1 MLFELVL
8 AVAVAVGVSFF
19 CSLAEASL
27 YSVPWSRIEHLR
39 KEGKAAG
46 TILYALRHDVD
57 RPIAAILSLNTVAN
71 TAGAAVAGA
80 AAAEVFGHDRLA
92 LFTAAFTVVILVFS
106 EIAPKSLGV
115 MYSRSMA
122 PMLARPLA
130 FLVVLM
136 TPLIWVLNLL
146 PRFLHRNRKKGPA
159 LTEEDIRAIVSLTRK
174 SGVLKP
180 YEERAISN
188 ILSLDLKR
196 AEDIMTPRTVVFSLP
211 AASTVAEARAC
222 PEFWRHGRIPVYEGD
237 DPEDVVGIV
246 YRRDVLDALAQDR
259 DGQAMAEI
267 MQPARFV
274 LETLTLDRLLI
285 KFLGSRTH
293 LYVVLDEYGGVS
305 GVVTLEDVLEEIL
318 GKEIVDE
325 TDVVADMRALA
336 RSRRE
341 RLAGTGESNGAAPPA
356 AAADRADG

>member
-1 MLFELVL
+1 MLFNLIV

-19 CSLAEASL
+19 CSLAEAAL
-27 YSVPWSRIEHLR
+27 YSVPWSRIEQLR
-39 KEGKAAG
+39 KQGKNSG
-46 TILYALRHDVD
+46 SILYSLRQNID
-57 RPIAAILSLNTVAN
+57 RPITAILTLNTVAN

-80 AAAEVFGHDRLA
+80 AAAEVFGHEHLV

-106 EIAPKSLGV
+106 EIVPKSLGV
-115 MYSRSMA
+115 MYTRGVA
-122 PMLARPLA
+122 PALARPLGI
-130 FLVVLM
+130 LVTLM
-136 TPLIWVLNLL
+136 APAIWVLGLL
-146 PRFLHRNRKKGPA
+146 PRLLHRRKKTGHS

-180 YEERAISN
+180 YEEHAISN

-196 AEDIMTPRTVVFSLP
+196 VEDIMTPRTVVFSLP
-211 AASTVAEARAC
+211 AATTMAEARAHR
-222 PEFWRHGRIPVYEGD
+222 EFWQHGRIPVYEGED
-237 DPEDVVGIV
+237 SEDVVGIV

-259 DGQAMAEI
+259 DDQAMAEI
-267 MQPARFV
+267 MHPARFV

-293 LYVVLDEYGGVS
+293 LYVVLDEYGGVA
-305 GVVTLEDVLEEIL
+305 GVVSLEDVLEEIL

-341 RLAGTGESNGAAPPA
+341 RLIGPEEQNGAAPSV
-356 AAADRADG
+356 AAADREDG

>member
-1 MLFELVL
+1 MLFNLVV

-19 CSLAEASL
+19 CSLAEAAL
-27 YSVPWSRIEHLR
+27 YSVPWSRIEQLR
-39 KEGKAAG
+39 KEGKASG
-46 TILYALRHDVD
+46 TTLYALRQNID
-57 RPIAAILSLNTVAN
+57 RPITAILTLNTVAN

-80 AAAEVFGHDRLA
+80 AAAEVFGHERLVF
-92 LFTAAFTVVILVFS
+92 FTAVFTLVILLFS
-106 EIAPKSLGV
+106 EIVPKSLGV
-115 MYSRSMA
+115 MYTRSVA
-122 PMLARPLA
+122 PALARPLGL
-130 FLVVLM
+130 LVALM
-136 TPLIWVLNLL
+136 TPLIWILGLL
-146 PRFLHRNRKKGPA
+146 PRLLHRRKKTGHS
-159 LTEEDIRAIVSLTRK
+159 LTEEDIKAIVSLTRK

-180 YEERAISN
+180 YEEHAISN

-196 AEDIMTPRTVVFSLP
+196 VQDIMTPRTVVFSLP
-211 AASTVAEARAC
+211 ASCTVTEARAHR
-222 PEFWRHGRIPVYEGD
+222 EFWQTGRIPVYAGD
-237 DPEDVVGIV
+237 DPEDMVGIV

-259 DGQAMAEI
+259 DGQTMAEI

-293 LYVVLDEYGGVS
+293 LYVVLDEYGGVA

-341 RLAGTGESNGAAPPA
+341 RLAGTGETNGAGPSV
-356 AAADRADG
+356 AAADREDR

>member
-1 MLFELVL
+1 MLSTLVI

-19 CSLAEASL
+19 CSLAEAAL
-27 YSVPWSRIEHLR
+27 YSVPWSRIEQLR
-39 KEGKAAG
+39 KEGKSAG
-46 TILYALRHDVD
+46 AVLYALRQDIEK
-57 RPIAAILSLNTVAN
+57 PITAILTFNTTAH

-80 AAAEVFGHDRLA
+80 AAAEVFGHEYVA
-92 LFTAAFTVVILVFS
+92 LFTAGFTLVILVFT
-106 EIAPKSLGV
+106 EIVPKSLGV
-115 MYSRSMA
+115 MYTRSIS
-122 PMLARPLA
+122 PVLAKPLRTMV
-130 FLVVLM
+130 FLMYPVVWILSMIPRLM
-136 TPLIWVLNLL
+136 Q
-146 PRFLHRNRKKGPA
+146 RRKRGPA
-159 LTEEDIRAIVSLTRK
+159 MTEEDIRAIVSLTRK

-180 YEERAISN
+180 YEEHAISN

-196 AEDIMTPRTVVFSLP
+196 VEDIMTPRTVVFSLP
-211 AASTVAEARAC
+211 AATAVSEARAHR
-222 PEFWRHGRIPVYEGD
+222 EFWQHGRIPVYEGD
-237 DPEDVVGIV
+237 DPEDIVGIV

-259 DGQAMAEI
+259 DSQPMSEI

-293 LYVVLDEYGGVS
+293 LYVVLDEYGGVA
-305 GVVTLEDVLEEIL
+305 GVVSLEDVLEEIL

-341 RLAGTGESNGAAPPA
+341 RLAAPGDGGGAGPSV
-356 AAADRADG
+356 AAADRDDG